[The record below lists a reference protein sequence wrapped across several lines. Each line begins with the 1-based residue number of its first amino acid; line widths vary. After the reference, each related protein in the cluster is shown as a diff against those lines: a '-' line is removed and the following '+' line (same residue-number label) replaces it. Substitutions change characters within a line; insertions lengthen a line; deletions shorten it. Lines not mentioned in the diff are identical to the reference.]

1 MTSNE
6 QTSKMEAEAQKMSE
20 ALKEHGFDILQVMCL
35 VLYET
40 PEGPGMATVSTE
52 EAPQSLR
59 TLMLQAAQER
69 K

>member
-1 MTSNE
+1 MTSEE
-6 QTSKMEAEAQKMSE
+6 QTGKIEAEAQKMSE

-52 EAPQSLR
+52 EAPHPLR

>member
-1 MTSNE
+1 MTSDE
-6 QTSKMEAEAQKMSE
+6 QTSKIEAEAQKMSE

-52 EAPQSLR
+52 EAPHPLR